1 MYLTN
6 NLTNNHN
13 LLYLNYSDGFIH
25 ELLSIIKASVDYLYQ
40 QYLNEEQNENK
51 DETIQLIE
59 LLKTYC
65 ILYKSSEYFVNH
77 FENKDTKEE
86 DDEIKNKS
94 LVLSDVLTNNTP
106 ISNIIDIDNNSLFEF
121 WATFTSCWH
130 IFVKHNLEGLY
141 LLFITFR
148 TFDENNLI
156 ISKEICSIINNTLL
170 IFYPYNKEELL
181 DIVTFFN
188 SCTKYKSTIKTV
200 KECNTSLLL
209 K

>member
-77 FENKDTKEE
+77 FENKDAKEE